1 MDRKKILPI
10 VIILLGLL
18 YILISISQIF
28 ARQSSDPGEE
38 ATTVGNTTVVL
49 TTPMPDTSVKDQV
62 TTIPSCPHEIS
73 PEWFHSNGRHYHK
86 CTINGCDHIT
96 DEGVCSGGSATCK
109 EKAICSV
116 CSAPYGDLASHKCTS
131 EWSYFDSVGH
141 AHKCTYTGCSYH
153 DEVQPHVPGPA
164 ATENSPQICISC
176 NYIITP
182 TLNHVHSTVK
192 TDAKAPGCIEPG
204 NKEYF
209 TCTGCSKYFWDSE
222 AKNEISDISVVIIAP
237 LGHDFSDASCTLPR
251 TCRRSGC
258 SATEG
263 SPLGHTL
270 DSKLFSDSK
279 AHWYVCMTC
288 NAIVNKTAHKPGAPA
303 TETSAQ
309 ICTECGYI
317 ICGPLG
323 HTHNYGSTA
332 KFDSINHWFECA
344 CGHKTNVNIH
354 ADTNND
360 KKCDVCEYPIAP
372 ETTSPPVTT
381 TNPPVTTTN
390 PPVTTTN
397 PPVTTTNPPVTT
409 TNPPVTTTNPPVT
422 TTNPPV
428 TTIGPP
434 ETTAAPD
441 TTTKSPDITVAPPET
456 THSPE
461 TTTNPPEATVAPPAT
476 TTNPPVTTT
485 NPPVTTTNPPV
496 TTTNPPVTTTNPPV
510 TTTNPPVT
518 TTNPPVTTTNPPVT
532 TTNPPET
539 TTDAVSQEGSQL
551 ESILKPAQITLLR
564 PVASGVLTKS
574 NSSATI
580 DYSNFKDGYV
590 MVKYNID
597 TSVRLKVQIQGP
609 TTTYTYNITP
619 LEWTVFPLS
628 DGNGSYRVK
637 VFKNVVDNRYS
648 TALALTFTAELT
660 NEFAPFLRPNQYVN
674 YENAVNTM
682 QKAAELATGKTDTL
696 EIVKAVYSYVTTNI
710 SYDYSVVGKLDSGY
724 LPDLDRVLETKKGIC
739 FDYAA
744 LMTGMLR
751 SQNIACKL
759 VIGYANTEY
768 HAWINVWTP
777 EKGWVDSTI
786 FFDGTKWQLM
796 DPTYASTTGSSS
808 VINRVTYTSK
818 YIY

>member
-397 PPVTTTNPPVTT
+397 PP
-409 TNPPVTTTNPPVT
+409 
-422 TTNPPV
+422 
-428 TTIGPP
+428 
-434 ETTAAPD
+434 
-441 TTTKSPDITVAPPET
+441 
-456 THSPE
+456 
-461 TTTNPPEATVAPPAT
+461 
-476 TTNPPVTTT
+476 
-485 NPPVTTTNPPV
+485 
-496 TTTNPPVTTTNPPV
+496 
-510 TTTNPPVT
+510 
-518 TTNPPVTTTNPPVT
+518 
-532 TTNPPET
+532 ET

>member
-409 TNPPVTTTNPPVT
+409 TNPP
-422 TTNPPV
+422 
-428 TTIGPP
+428 
-434 ETTAAPD
+434 
-441 TTTKSPDITVAPPET
+441 
-456 THSPE
+456 
-461 TTTNPPEATVAPPAT
+461 
-476 TTNPPVTTT
+476 
-485 NPPVTTTNPPV
+485 
-496 TTTNPPVTTTNPPV
+496 
-510 TTTNPPVT
+510 
-518 TTNPPVTTTNPPVT
+518 
-532 TTNPPET
+532 ET

>member
-1 MDRKKILPI
+1 MTTTNTPI
-10 VIILLGLL
+10 
-18 YILISISQIF
+18 
-28 ARQSSDPGEE
+28 
-38 ATTVGNTTVVL
+38 
-49 TTPMPDTSVKDQV
+49 
-62 TTIPSCPHEIS
+62 
-73 PEWFHSNGRHYHK
+73 
-86 CTINGCDHIT
+86 
-96 DEGVCSGGSATCK
+96 
-109 EKAICSV
+109 
-116 CSAPYGDLASHKCTS
+116 
-131 EWSYFDSVGH
+131 
-141 AHKCTYTGCSYH
+141 
-153 DEVQPHVPGPA
+153 
-164 ATENSPQICISC
+164 
-176 NYIITP
+176 
-182 TLNHVHSTVK
+182 
-192 TDAKAPGCIEPG
+192 
-204 NKEYF
+204 
-209 TCTGCSKYFWDSE
+209 
-222 AKNEISDISVVIIAP
+222 
-237 LGHDFSDASCTLPR
+237 
-251 TCRRSGC
+251 
-258 SATEG
+258 
-263 SPLGHTL
+263 
-270 DSKLFSDSK
+270 
-279 AHWYVCMTC
+279 
-288 NAIVNKTAHKPGAPA
+288 
-303 TETSAQ
+303 
-309 ICTECGYI
+309 
-317 ICGPLG
+317 
-323 HTHNYGSTA
+323 
-332 KFDSINHWFECA
+332 
-344 CGHKTNVNIH
+344 
-354 ADTNND
+354 
-360 KKCDVCEYPIAP
+360 
-372 ETTSPPVTT
+372 TT

-390 PPVTTTN
+390 PPVTTTD
-397 PPVTTTNPPVTT
+397 
-409 TNPPVTTTNPPVT
+409 
-422 TTNPPV
+422 PPV

-456 THSPE
+456 TYSPE
-461 TTTNPPEATVAPPAT
+461 TTTNPPEVTVAPPET
-476 TTNPPVTTT
+476 TTDPPVTTT
-485 NPPVTTTNPPV
+485 NPPVTSTD
-496 TTTNPPVTTTNPPV
+496 
-510 TTTNPPVT
+510 
-518 TTNPPVTTTNPPVT
+518 PPVT